1 MDRAKRTGLLWGL
14 GAIVFALILASGLNW
29 VVDLLPPS
37 LETKLARKLPTFE
50 DSSCEPSKEAKAALE
65 KIRSRLSLPGDDKY
79 SMRLLI
85 VKASEVNAFAFL
97 GGTIYINSG
106 LLQEAFN
113 AEEVAGVIA
122 HEMSHVRNR
131 DVLHSI
137 AGQLVT
143 ALLLAQIGDSTAL
156 TKIFTH
162 VARLKYT
169 RTQEE
174 AADRGAIAR
183 LQATHIATQPLANF
197 FKRLESLSGITAT
210 LLSDHPDSEARSQM
224 VAMAK
229 VENPRPV
236 LEDQD
241 WQALKNACPN

>member
-1 MDRAKRTGLLWGL
+1 MDRAKRIGLLWGL
-14 GAIVFALILASGLNW
+14 GAIAFALLLASGIGW
-29 VVDLLPPS
+29 VVGLLPPS
-37 LETKLARKLPTFE
+37 LEARLARKLPTFE
-50 DSSCEPSKEAKAALE
+50 DSCESSKEATTALE
-65 KIRSRLSLPGDDKY
+65 KIRSRLSMPGDDEY

-85 VKASEVNAFAFL
+85 VRANEVNAFAFL

-106 LLQEAFN
+106 LLKEAFN

-156 TKIFTH
+156 TKIFTY

-174 AADRGAIAR
+174 EADRGAIAR
-183 LQATHIATQPLANF
+183 LQTAHIATQPLANF
-197 FKRLESLSGITAT
+197 FKRLDSLSGIAVT

-224 VAMAK
+224 AAMAK
-229 VENPRPV
+229 VEDQRPV
-236 LEDQD
+236 LEDQE
-241 WQALKNACPN
+241 WQALKNACSN